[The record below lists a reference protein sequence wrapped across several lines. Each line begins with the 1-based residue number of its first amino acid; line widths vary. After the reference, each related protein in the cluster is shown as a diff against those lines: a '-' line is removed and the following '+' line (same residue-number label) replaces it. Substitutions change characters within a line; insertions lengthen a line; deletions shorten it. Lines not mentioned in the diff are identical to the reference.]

1 MSLKSYTDEIK
12 RLNSLKDQMLDE
24 IEKNFQA
31 LPQVASGCRKVG
43 KHAVVVSS
51 DKLFGGAWSVA
62 RFEYTHAYELLMNI
76 LRKTDAYNL
85 LDKWESLKKTG
96 LPVDKRLDTTKN
108 LERLIVR
115 TNYQPISEEF
125 IELVDSVLYKE

>member
-76 LRKTDAYNL
+76 LRNTEPYNL
-85 LDKWESLKKTG
+85 LDKWEEVKKSG
-96 LPVDKRLDTTKN
+96 LPVAKVLDVTKTTD
-108 LERLIVR
+108 RLIERTVR
-115 TNYQPISEEF
+115 QPISEEF